1 MTYTEEQLEN
11 ATGFDAIELK
21 QQFQD
26 RIKQIEKTLQ
36 NEIMPIN
43 GVRYI
48 SLVSEKNQLKIDR
61 CKIRVF

>member
-21 QQFQD
+21 QQLED
-26 RIKQIEKTLQ
+26 RIKQIEKTLK

-43 GVRYI
+43 GVRYM